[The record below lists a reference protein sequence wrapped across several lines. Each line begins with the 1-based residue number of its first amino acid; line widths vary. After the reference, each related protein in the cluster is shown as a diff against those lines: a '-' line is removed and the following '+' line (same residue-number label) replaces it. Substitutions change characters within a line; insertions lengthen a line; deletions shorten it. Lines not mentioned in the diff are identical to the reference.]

1 MNKLFASALSLLML
15 IGFVSPAGAL
25 ERADP
30 DPGNPRVVY
39 IGGCTGFL
47 YAPRI
52 VLTAAHCLYRNG
64 EEWDMRVLPPGL
76 RTPQRTTSEN
86 SVAVI
91 KKLQHPEYRDRVFG
105 ETARH
110 NDFAVLILEKPLA
123 NVSTAKLIDEP
134 TLLAMAE
141 SRSEII
147 QSGYGFQSLADRNNK
162 TEPRQ
167 VFPMTAKFK
176 LLPKQEGIRRIRDH
190 VAAIDYVQR
199 YQEDLVMLSQ
209 PFGGPQLCDG
219 DSGSGFYL
227 RDGNDFTYLGVLEG
241 PLGISNCFY
250 ETAEALRMRVDATVG
265 MFPVYRGLDQIRE
278 AEAFLAVNPIAIK
291 SSKNYVLPSF
301 GASLSSIA
309 KARIKNYVE
318 ANSGATKFVCT
329 SVRLSSTS
337 RAESIAMRAQ
347 AKVACEYAKSLDPK
361 LSTWVQSKAS
371 TKRSALGM
379 QLITIK
385 FD

>member
-1 MNKLFASALSLLML
+1 MRKVITLLLPLLMTL
-15 IGFVSPAGAL
+15 GFVSPTAAM
-25 ERADP
+25 ERAEA
-30 DPGNPRVVY
+30 DPGNPRVVFL
-39 IGGCTGFL
+39 GGCTGFL

-64 EEWDMRVLPPGL
+64 QEWDIRVLAPGV
-76 RTPQRTTSEN
+76 RTTQRTTTSN

-91 KKLQHPEYRDRVFG
+91 KKIQHPDYRDRVFG

-176 LLPKQEGIRRIRDH
+176 LLPKQEGIQRIRDH

-227 RDGNDFTYLGVLEG
+227 RDGNEFTYLGVLEG

-250 ETAEALRMRVDATVG
+250 ETVEEIPMKVDATVG

-278 AEAFLAVNPIAIK
+278 AEVFVATHPIATK

-301 GASLSSIA
+301 GSSLSSTA

-337 RAESIAMRAQ
+337 RAESIAMRAK
-347 AKVACEYAKSLDPK
+347 AKAVCEYAKSLDPK